1 MSTSTVDNPNRT
13 QTITQNPA
21 MRGEKVYEYDFD
33 VTGVTDYGVSIDAI
47 LAGKEAV
54 PLQGARFD
62 LAIDGRGKGRLSG
75 RARGVDYLRMR
86 ADGRIDLDL
95 HLTIETDDGFRIAL
109 SGDGQAAS

>member
-1 MSTSTVDNPNRT
+1 
-13 QTITQNPA
+13 

-62 LAIDGRGKGRLSG
+62 LHVDGPCKGLLSLQ
-75 RARGVDYLRMR
+75 RVCM
-86 ADGRIDLDL
+86 
-95 HLTIETDDGFRIAL
+95 
-109 SGDGQAAS
+109 GQ